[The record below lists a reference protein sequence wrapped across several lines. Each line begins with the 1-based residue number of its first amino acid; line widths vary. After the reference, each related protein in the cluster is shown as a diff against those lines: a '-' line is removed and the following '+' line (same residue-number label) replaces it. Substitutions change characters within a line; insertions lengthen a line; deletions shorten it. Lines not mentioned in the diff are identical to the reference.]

1 MKIFVLRLKPD
12 EDLKQSLKAF
22 VQSHHLQAGFVLTAI
37 GSLKQAQL
45 RFANQFHSIVL
56 HDKFEILSLSGTL
69 SIHGLHL
76 HIAIADRTGKT
87 IGGHLDQGNLIYT
100 TAEIVLGEIEDL
112 TFRRDRDDQT
122 GFQELSILPRL

>member
-1 MKIFVLRLKPD
+1 MKIFAVRLNPD
-12 EDLKQSLKAF
+12 EDLKQSLKVF
-22 VQSHHLQAGFVLTAI
+22 VHAHNIQAGFILTAI

-45 RFANQFHSIVL
+45 RFANQPQSIVL
-56 HDKFEILSLSGTL
+56 AGKFEILSLAGTL

-76 HIAIADRTGKT
+76 HMAIADTTGKT